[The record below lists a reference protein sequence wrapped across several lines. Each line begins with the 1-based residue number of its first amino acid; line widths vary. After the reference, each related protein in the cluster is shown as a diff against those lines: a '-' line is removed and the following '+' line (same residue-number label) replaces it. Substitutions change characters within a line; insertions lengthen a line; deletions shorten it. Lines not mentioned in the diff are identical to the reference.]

1 MANGKTKLKEISMTE
16 VRKLNPEIQ
25 ERLKK
30 EFRCYLI
37 PALIEVLGIIYDQL
51 EQRGVIIEIFHDGE
65 PLPL

>member
-1 MANGKTKLKEISMTE
+1 MTE

-30 EFRCYLI
+30 EFRCYEI
-37 PALIEVLGIIYDQL
+37 PALIEVLGLIYDQL